1 MIIKGASKEMAE
13 NKTKKIRRETVFEK
27 IARLKKEYPFP
38 YDQIIGQYE
47 NDKRFRKNKK
57 RKNSPN
63 L

>member
-1 MIIKGASKEMAE
+1 MEE
-13 NKTKKIRRETVFEK
+13 NKTKKVKRETVFEK

-47 NDKRFRKNKK
+47 NDKKFRKNKK
-57 RKNSPN
+57 KKYTPN